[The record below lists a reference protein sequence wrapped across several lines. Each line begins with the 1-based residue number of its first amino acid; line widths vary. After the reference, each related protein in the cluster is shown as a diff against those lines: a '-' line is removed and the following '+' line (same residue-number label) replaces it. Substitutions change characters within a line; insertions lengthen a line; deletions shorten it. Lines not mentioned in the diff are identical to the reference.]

1 MINLKEE
8 SIDDLA
14 DLYEF
19 MIEFDSEY
27 CIKVYGFTAE
37 MVGKEIHDRENPLI
51 NQ

>member
-8 SIDDLA
+8 SLDDLA

-19 MIEFDSEY
+19 MVTLDPEY

-37 MVGKEIHDRENPLI
+37 MVANEMSNRENSLI

>member
-8 SIDDLA
+8 SIDDLS

-19 MIEFDSEY
+19 MITFDSEY
-27 CIKVYGFTAE
+27 CMKVYGFTAE
-37 MVGKEIHDRENPLI
+37 MVDNEIHVREDSLI